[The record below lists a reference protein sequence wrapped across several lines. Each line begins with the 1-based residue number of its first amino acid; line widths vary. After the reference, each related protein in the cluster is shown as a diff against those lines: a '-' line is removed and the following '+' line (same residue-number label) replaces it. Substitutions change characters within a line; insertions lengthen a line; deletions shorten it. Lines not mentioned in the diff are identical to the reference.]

1 MIQNA
6 PRAPASAS
14 ETLVR
19 FARQLE
25 PGERD
30 DLKFRLALESA
41 DELENDFDVS
51 HSDSRKERFFELLR
65 TIAVIQPFHDRI
77 PAYGI
82 AYRGRPEF
90 MTDAL
95 LDGLRDEAVALRAK
109 ARLNFEQYIT
119 RIETP
124 DDSTVCEKLAA
135 SDELLRF
142 VTEHAG
148 PCLRSYVTSY
158 IYYDAPGLCSKP
170 HVDNAFTSVTV
181 MIGLRHDYTS
191 VPSSASVVYWA
202 DRPRL
207 DYRLKP
213 GELALFFGVS
223 ALHGRTPVVEGE
235 TVHSL
240 LLSFRPAMEP
250 HVTD

>member
-1 MIQNA
+1 MIQTA
-6 PRAPASAS
+6 PWAPASAS

-41 DELENDFDVS
+41 DELENDFDVGNGPA
-51 HSDSRKERFFELLR
+51 RNERFFELLR
-65 TIAVIQPFHDRI
+65 TLAAIQPFHELV
-77 PAYGI
+77 PPYGI
-82 AYRGRPEF
+82 AYRGRPRF

-95 LDGLRDEAVALRAK
+95 LDDLRDEAVRQRPE

-119 RIETP
+119 RIETR

-148 PCLRSYVTSY
+148 PCLPSYVTSY
-158 IYYDAPGLCSKP
+158 IYYDGAGQCSKP
-170 HVDNAFTSVTV
+170 HVDNAFTALTV
-181 MIGLRHDYTS
+181 MIGLRHDCTS
-191 VPSSASVVYWA
+191 APSSASVVYWP

-207 DYRLKP
+207 DYRLQP
-213 GELALFFGVS
+213 GELAIFFGLS

-240 LLSFRPAMEP
+240 LLSFRPMERDD
-250 HVTD
+250 TA